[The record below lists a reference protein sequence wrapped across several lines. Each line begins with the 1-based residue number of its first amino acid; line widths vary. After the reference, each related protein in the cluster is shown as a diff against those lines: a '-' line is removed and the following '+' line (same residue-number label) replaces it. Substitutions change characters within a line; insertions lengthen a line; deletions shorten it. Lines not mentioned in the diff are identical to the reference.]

1 MKLTWIV
8 ILCAFAFLVCFIVDT
23 LWKLLF
29 RKDDLQKSKQAVR
42 PPKRSAG
49 IGIVLIVAAVAVL
62 LFYHA
67 LTDTLLLI
75 GCIVAIVLGI
85 ILIVS
90 YFSVVIYYDEEQFL
104 YKALG
109 KPKKTFHYSQIRGQ
123 RSLMT
128 RSGIQTILFVAD
140 EEIPLYSAMDNLNG
154 FLGKAFHKWC
164 QVKGVDADSVEN
176 NPRMFTW
183 FPDPEGKTG
192 E

>member
-49 IGIVLIVAAVAVL
+49 IGIVLTVAAVAVL

-67 LTDTLLLI
+67 QTDTLLLI

-109 KPKKTFHYSQIRGQ
+109 KPKRPSITA
-123 RSLMT
+123 
-128 RSGIQTILFVAD
+128 RSGGSA
-140 EEIPLYSAMDNLNG
+140 PL
-154 FLGKAFHKWC
+154 
-164 QVKGVDADSVEN
+164 
-176 NPRMFTW
+176 
-183 FPDPEGKTG
+183 
-192 E
+192 